1 MALDRSDISFASKE
15 ASRGM
20 AKPTKGDAIRLK
32 RILRYSK
39 GAPKAVNKFAWQ
51 AQQEGIRVY
60 TDSDWAG
67 CRKTRKSTS
76 GGFVMLGSHLIIHW
90 ASTQANVAL
99 SSAEAELNA
108 IVKACS
114 EALGLRNMYSAMR
127 RSLNINILTDSSAA
141 NGIVHRTGCGKVK
154 HLAAKQLWVQEHVES
169 KVIKVSKVG
178 RESNPSD
185 VLTHHWSAVDG
196 YRHLSNVGL
205 AWC

>member
-1 MALDRSDISFASKE
+1 MGNSRAVSSPGAAGEKPNENEQQDEESELDAEGSKTYRRAAARLNYMALDRADISFASKE

-32 RILRYSK
+32 RILRYLK
-39 GAPKAVNKFAWQ
+39 GAPKVVNKFAWQ

-99 SSAEAELNA
+99 SSSEAELNA

-114 EALGLRNMYSAMR
+114 
-127 RSLNINILTDSSAA
+127 
-141 NGIVHRTGCGKVK
+141 
-154 HLAAKQLWVQEHVES
+154 
-169 KVIKVSKVG
+169 
-178 RESNPSD
+178 
-185 VLTHHWSAVDG
+185 
-196 YRHLSNVGL
+196 
-205 AWC
+205 